1 MSRRYITTAI
11 PYVNSKP
18 HLGFAMELVQTDV
31 MARHW
36 RHRGHEVRFLS
47 GTDDNSLKNAVAA
60 EAEGVPTAELVDR
73 NAAAFYGLRDPLQI
87 SFDDFIRTSSDP
99 RHKVGVDRLWRATDE
114 AGDLYRKDFQGLY
127 CIGCEQFYNESELVD
142 GLCPEHLTAP
152 QLVSE
157 ENWFFKLSRYE
168 DQLRELIESGTLRI
182 EPESRRNEVLG
193 FIKTGL
199 QDFSISRS
207 TERARGWGIEVP
219 GDPGQVIYV
228 WWDALGNYITALD
241 YGTDGENYRHWWTE
255 SDERTHVIG
264 KGIVRFHAVYWPAM
278 LLSAGQT
285 LPTTIFVHDYL
296 TVEGRK
302 LGKSLGNAI
311 DPVAIVDDYGAD
323 ALRWWLVRDVP
334 RVGDADYTT
343 DRLIGRYHEDLAN
356 GLGNLVNRTVSMIHR
371 YRQGTVPALPDP
383 LPELPLTKVITAAPG
398 AVDAAMERFDFREAT
413 AAVWKIVDEANRY
426 VVEVEPWNLAKAEKN
441 GDASAGDQLS
451 DALALLIHA
460 SRVVAEELI
469 PFLPDAAGRV
479 AVQLGSGDN
488 QLDKP
493 QPLFPRI
500 EVQANSATT
509 PTTEAH

>member
-47 GTDDNSLKNAVAA
+47 GTDDNSLKNAIAA
-60 EAEGVPTAELVDR
+60 EAEGVPTHELVDR
-73 NAAAFYGLRDPLQI
+73 NAAAFHGLRDPLQL

-99 RHKVGVDRLWRATDE
+99 RHKVGVDRLWKATD
-114 AGDLYRKDFQGLY
+114 ACGDLYRKDFEGLY
-127 CIGCEQFYNESELVD
+127 CVGCEQFYSESELVN

-152 QLVSE
+152 ELVSE

-168 DQLRELIESGTLRI
+168 DQLRELIESGRLRI
-182 EPESRRNEVLG
+182 EPESRRNEVLS
-193 FIKTGL
+193 FIKGGL

-219 GDPGQVIYV
+219 GDPSQVVYV

-241 YGTDGENYRHWWTE
+241 YGTDGENYHHWWTNA
-255 SDERTHVIG
+255 DERAHVIG

-278 LLSAGQT
+278 LLSAGQP

-311 DPVAIVDDYGAD
+311 DPQQ
-323 ALRWWLVRDVP
+323 
-334 RVGDADYTT
+334 
-343 DRLIGRYHEDLAN
+343 
-356 GLGNLVNRTVSMIHR
+356 S
-371 YRQGTVPALPDP
+371 
-383 LPELPLTKVITAAPG
+383 
-398 AVDAAMERFDFREAT
+398 
-413 AAVWKIVDEANRY
+413 
-426 VVEVEPWNLAKAEKN
+426 
-441 GDASAGDQLS
+441 
-451 DALALLIHA
+451 
-460 SRVVAEELI
+460 
-469 PFLPDAAGRV
+469 
-479 AVQLGSGDN
+479 
-488 QLDKP
+488 
-493 QPLFPRI
+493 
-500 EVQANSATT
+500 
-509 PTTEAH
+509 

>member
-1 MSRRYITTAI
+1 MARRYITTAI

-18 HLGFAMELVQTDV
+18 HLGFAMELVEADV
-31 MARHW
+31 MARYW
-36 RHRGHEVRFLS
+36 RHRGHEVRFLT
-47 GTDDNSLKNAVAA
+47 GTDDNSLKNAIAA
-60 EAEGVPTAELVDR
+60 EAEGVPTSELVDR
-73 NAAAFYGLRDPLQI
+73 NATTFYDLRGPLQI
-87 SFDDFIRTSSDP
+87 SFDDFIRTSADP
-99 RHKVGVDRLWRATDE
+99 RHKTGVDRLWRANDD
-114 AGDLYRKDFQGLY
+114 AGDLYRKHYEGLY
-127 CIGCEQFYNESELVD
+127 CVGCEQFYAESELVN
-142 GLCPEHLTAP
+142 GLCPEHLTPP

-168 DQLRELIESGTLRI
+168 DQLRALIESGEVRI
-182 EPESRRNEVLG
+182 EPDSRRNEVLG
-193 FIKTGL
+193 FIKQGL

-228 WWDALGNYITALD
+228 WFDALGNYITALD
-241 YGTDGENYRHWWTE
+241 YGEDGENYHHWWTG

-264 KGIVRFHAVYWPAM
+264 KGIIRFHAVYWPAM
-278 LLSAGQT
+278 LLSAGQP

-311 DPVAIVDDYGAD
+311 DPVAIVNDYGAD

-334 RVGDADYTT
+334 RIGDADYTT

-356 GLGNLVNRTVSMIHR
+356 GLGNLVNRTVSMIHK
-371 YRQGTVPALPDP
+371 YRGGTIPPMPAPAPDIA
-383 LPELPLTKVITAAPG
+383 LTRVIEKTPAAID
-398 AVDAAMERFDFREAT
+398 VAMERFDFRQAT
-413 AAVWKIVDEANRY
+413 AALWKIVEEANRY
-426 VVEVEPWNLAKAEKN
+426 VVEVEPWNLAKAEKT
-441 GDASAGDQLS
+441 GDADAGRRLG

-460 SRVVAEELI
+460 SRTVARELT
-469 PFLPDAAGRV
+469 PFLPDAAQRV
-479 AVQLGSGDN
+479 AKQLGSGGD

-500 EVQANSATT
+500 EIQATT
-509 PTTEAH
+509 ATA

>member
-1 MSRRYITTAI
+1 MSRRYVTTAI

-36 RHRGHEVRFLS
+36 RHRGHEVRFLT
-47 GTDDNSLKNAVAA
+47 GTDDNSLKNAIAA
-60 EAEGVPTAELVDR
+60 EAEGVPTKDFVDR
-73 NAAAFYGLRDPLQI
+73 NAAAFESLREPLQI
-87 SFDDFIRTSSDP
+87 SFDDFIRTSADP
-99 RHKVGVDRLWRATDE
+99 RHEAGVDRLWRAAD
-114 AGDLYRKDFQGLY
+114 AQGDLYRKDFQGLY
-127 CIGCEQFYNESELVD
+127 CVGCEQFYTEVELVD
-142 GLCPEHLTAP
+142 GNCPEHFTP
-152 QLVSE
+152 PTLVSE

-168 DQLRELIESGTLRI
+168 DELRELIESGTLRI

-207 TERARGWGIEVP
+207 TERARGWGITVP
-219 GDPGQVIYV
+219 GDPGQVVYV

-241 YGTDGENYRHWWTE
+241 YGADGENYRRWWVE
-255 SDERTHVIG
+255 SDKRTHVIG
-264 KGIVRFHAVYWPAM
+264 KGIIRFHAVYWPAM
-278 LLSAGQT
+278 LLSAGQP

-343 DRLIGRYHEDLAN
+343 ERLIGRYHEDLAN
-356 GLGNLVNRTVSMIHR
+356 GLGNLVNRTVSMVHK
-371 YRQGTVPALPDP
+371 YRGGIVPVLPDLPAIP
-383 LPELPLTKVITAAPG
+383 LAAAIAAVSD
-398 AVDAAMERFDFREAT
+398 AVDAAMARFDFRIAT
-413 AAVWKIVDEANRY
+413 AAVWKIVEEANRY
-426 VVEVEPWNLAKAEKN
+426 VVEVEPWTLAKAEK
-441 GDASAGDQLS
+441 AGDTEAGQRLS

-460 SRVVAEELI
+460 SRVVADELT
-469 PFLPDAAGRV
+469 PFLPEAAVRI
-479 AVQLGSGDN
+479 AAQLGDGKDE
-488 QLDKP
+488 LGAP
-493 QPLFPRI
+493 LPLFPRI
-500 EVQANSATT
+500 EAKVN
-509 PTTEAH
+509 

>member
-18 HLGFAMELVQTDV
+18 HLGFAMELVQADV

-36 RHRGHEVRFLS
+36 RHRGQEVRFLT
-47 GTDDNSLKNAVAA
+47 GTDDNSLKNAIAA
-60 EAEGVPTAELVDR
+60 ENEGIPTQELVDR
-73 NAAAFYGLRDPLQI
+73 NAEAFHELRGPLQI
-87 SFDDFIRTSSDP
+87 SFDDFIRTSADP
-99 RHKVGVDRLWRATDE
+99 RHKQGVDRLWQATE
-114 AGDLYRKDFQGLY
+114 AAGDLYRKHYEGLY
-127 CIGCEQFYNESELVD
+127 CVGCETFYSDAELVE
-142 GLCPEHLTAP
+142 GVCPEHLTPP

-168 DQLRELIESGTLRI
+168 HQLLDLIESGTLRI

-219 GDPGQVIYV
+219 GDPGQVVYV

-241 YGTDGENYRHWWTE
+241 YGSDGENYQRWWLS

-278 LLSAGQT
+278 LLSARQP
-285 LPTTIFVHDYL
+285 LPTTIYVHDYL

-311 DPVAIVDDYGAD
+311 DPVAIVNDYGTD
-323 ALRWWLVRDVP
+323 ALRWWLVREVP

-343 DRLIGRYHEDLAN
+343 ERLINRYHDELAN
-356 GLGNLVNRTVSMIHR
+356 GLGNLVNRTVSMIHK
-371 YRQGTVPALPDP
+371 YRGGTVPP
-383 LPELPLTKVITAAPG
+383 LPQSVPSTALGEAITGVRAR
-398 AVDAAMERFDFREAT
+398 VDAAMERFDFRAAT
-413 AAVWKIVDEANRY
+413 AAVWAIVEEANRY
-426 VVEVEPWNLAKAEKN
+426 VVREEPWTLAKAEKK
-441 GDASAGDQLS
+441 GDVEAGTPLDTV
-451 DALALLIHA
+451 LATLVHA
-460 SRVVAEELI
+460 ARVVADELT
-469 PFLPDAAGRV
+469 PFLPDAARRV
-479 AVQLGSGDN
+479 AVQLGDGGDT
-488 QLDKP
+488 LDKP
-493 QPLFPRI
+493 TPLFPRI
-500 EVQANSATT
+500 EVQSDTAT
-509 PTTEAH
+509 A

>member
-1 MSRRYITTAI
+1 MARRYITDAI

-31 MARHW
+31 MARYW
-36 RHRGHEVRFLS
+36 RHRGHEVRFLT
-47 GTDDNSLKNAVAA
+47 GTDDNSLKNAIAA
-60 EAEGVPTAELVDR
+60 EAEGVPTSDLVDR
-73 NAAAFYGLRDPLQI
+73 NAATFYDLRGPLQI
-87 SFDDFIRTSSDP
+87 SFDDFIRTSADP
-99 RHKVGVDRLWRATDE
+99 RHKIGVDRLWRATED
-114 AGDLYRKDFQGLY
+114 AGDLYRKHYEGLY
-127 CIGCEQFYNESELVD
+127 CVGCEQFYAESELVN
-142 GLCPEHLTAP
+142 GLCPEHLTPP

-168 DQLRELIESGTLRI
+168 DQLRALIESGEVRI
-182 EPESRRNEVLG
+182 EPDSRRNEVLG
-193 FIKTGL
+193 FIKQGL

-228 WWDALGNYITALD
+228 WFDALGNYITALD
-241 YGTDGENYRHWWTE
+241 YGEDGENYHHWWTG

-264 KGIVRFHAVYWPAM
+264 KGIIRFHAVYWPAM
-278 LLSAGQT
+278 LLSAGQP

-311 DPVAIVDDYGAD
+311 DPVAIVNDYGTD

-334 RVGDADYTT
+334 RIGDADYTT
-343 DRLIGRYHEDLAN
+343 GRLIGRYHEDLAN
-356 GLGNLVNRTVSMIHR
+356 GLGNLVNRTVSMIHK
-371 YRQGTVPALPDP
+371 YRGGTIPPMPAPAPNLA
-383 LPELPLTKVITAAPG
+383 LTRVIEKTPAAID
-398 AVDAAMERFDFREAT
+398 VAMERFDFRQAT
-413 AAVWKIVDEANRY
+413 AALWKIVEEANRY
-426 VVEVEPWNLAKAEKN
+426 VVEVEPWNLAKAERT
-441 GDASAGDQLS
+441 GDADAGRRLS

-460 SRVVAEELI
+460 SRTVAAELT
-469 PFLPDAAGRV
+469 PFLPDAAQRV
-479 AVQLGSGDN
+479 AEQLGSGGD

-500 EVQANSATT
+500 EVKADTAT
-509 PTTEAH
+509 A

>member
-36 RHRGHEVRFLS
+36 RHRGHDVRFLT
-47 GTDDNSLKNAVAA
+47 GTDDNSLKNAIAA
-60 EAEGVPTAELVDR
+60 EAEGVPTGELVDR
-73 NAAAFYGLRDPLQI
+73 NAATFHDLRGPLQI
-87 SFDDFIRTSSDP
+87 SFDDFIRTSADP
-99 RHKVGVDRLWRATDE
+99 RHKVGVDRLWQDTDE
-114 AGDLYRKDFQGLY
+114 SGDLYRKHYEGLY
-127 CIGCEQFYNESELVD
+127 CVGCEQFYNESELVG

-157 ENWFFKLSRYE
+157 ENWFFNLSRYE
-168 DQLRELIESGTLRI
+168 GRLRELIESGELRI

-207 TERARGWGIEVP
+207 TERARGWGIDVP
-219 GDPGQVIYV
+219 GDPGQVVYV

-241 YGTDGENYRHWWTE
+241 YGTEGENYRRWWID

-278 LLSAGQT
+278 LMSAGQP

-296 TVEGRK
+296 TVEGKK

-311 DPVAIVDDYGAD
+311 DPVSIVDQYGAD
-323 ALRWWLVRDVP
+323 ALRWWLVRDVA

-343 DRLIGRYHEDLAN
+343 DRLVGRYHEDLAN
-356 GLGNLVNRTVSMIHR
+356 GLGNLVNRTVSMIHK
-371 YRQGTVPALPDP
+371 YRGGTVPALPDQ
-383 LPELPLTKVITAAPG
+383 LPDLPLIDAVSAAPA
-398 AVDAAMERFDFREAT
+398 AVDAALDRFDFRQAT

-426 VVEVEPWNLAKAEKN
+426 VVAVAPWTLAKAEKN
-441 GDASAGDQLS
+441 GDAEAAQKLN
-451 DALALLIHA
+451 DALALLIRA
-460 SRVVAEELI
+460 ARTVADELT
-469 PFLPDAAGRV
+469 PFLPEAAERV
-479 AVQLGSGDN
+479 ATQLGSGGD
-488 QLDKP
+488 QLAEA

-500 EVQANSATT
+500 EVKESDDT
-509 PTTEAH
+509 PA

>member
-36 RHRGHEVRFLS
+36 RHRGHDVRFLT
-47 GTDDNSLKNAVAA
+47 GTDDNSLKNAIAA
-60 EAEGVPTAELVDR
+60 EAEGIPTAELVNR
-73 NAAAFYGLRDPLQI
+73 NAATFHDLRDPLQI

-99 RHKVGVDRLWRATDE
+99 RHEVGVDRLWRATDE
-114 AGDLYRKDFQGLY
+114 AGDLYRKHYEGLY
-127 CIGCEQFYNESELVD
+127 CVGCEQFYTEAELID
-142 GLCPEHLTAP
+142 GLCPEHLTRP

-168 DQLRELIESGTLRI
+168 DRLRALIESGELRI

-193 FIKTGL
+193 FIRQGL

-219 GDPGQVIYV
+219 GDPDQVVYV

-241 YGTDGENYRHWWTE
+241 YGTDGENYRRWWIE

-278 LLSAGQT
+278 LMSAGQP
-285 LPTTIFVHDYL
+285 LPSTIFVHDYL
-296 TVEGRK
+296 TVGGKK

-311 DPVAIVDDYGAD
+311 DPVSIVDKYGTD
-323 ALRWWLVRDVP
+323 ALRWWLVRDVA

-343 DRLIGRYHEDLAN
+343 ERLIGRYHEDLAN
-356 GLGNLVNRTVSMIHR
+356 GLGNLVNRTVSMIHK
-371 YRQGTVPALPDP
+371 YRGGTVPQLPDP
-383 LPELPLTKVITAAPG
+383 LPTGLLTDAIAAAPA
-398 AVDAAMERFDFREAT
+398 AVDTAMDRFDFRRAT
-413 AAVWKIVDEANRY
+413 AAVWRIVEEANRY
-426 VVEVEPWNLAKAEKN
+426 VVEVEPWTLAKAERN
-441 GDASAGDQLS
+441 GDADAGTTLS
-451 DALALLIHA
+451 NALALLIHA
-460 SRVVAEELI
+460 ARVVADELT
-469 PFLPDAAGRV
+469 PFLPGSAERV
-479 AVQLGSGDN
+479 AVQLGSGKD

-500 EVQANSATT
+500 ETT
-509 PTTEAH
+509 P

>member
-11 PYVNSKP
+11 PYVNAKP
-18 HLGFAMELVQTDV
+18 HLGFAMEMVQTDV

-47 GTDDNSLKNAVAA
+47 GTDDNSLKNAIAA
-60 EAEGVPTAELVDR
+60 EAEGVPTRELVDR
-73 NAAAFYGLRDPLQI
+73 NASAFYGLRDPLQI
-87 SFDDFIRTSSDP
+87 SFDDFIRTSADP
-99 RHKVGVDRLWRATDE
+99 RHKIGVDRLWRATDE
-114 AGDLYRKDFQGLY
+114 SGDLYRKDFQGLY
-127 CIGCEQFYNESELVD
+127 CIGCEQFYGEAELVD
-142 GLCPEHLTAP
+142 GVCPEHLTAP
-152 QLVSE
+152 QMVSE

-168 DQLRELIESGTLRI
+168 DRLRALIETGELRI

-207 TERARGWGIEVP
+207 VERARGWGIEVP
-219 GDPGQVIYV
+219 GDPGQVVYV

-241 YGTDGENYRHWWTE
+241 YGTDGESYRHWWTE

-278 LLSAGQT
+278 LLSAGQP

-311 DPVAIVDDYGAD
+311 DPVAIVDDYGSD

-343 DRLIGRYHEDLAN
+343 DRLIGRYHDDLAN
-356 GLGNLVNRTVSMIHR
+356 GLGNLVNRTVSMIHK
-371 YRQGTVPALPDP
+371 YRGGTVPALSDP
-383 LPELPLTKVITAAPG
+383 LPELPLTKVIAAVPA
-398 AVDAAMERFDFREAT
+398 AVDAAMERFDFRQAT
-413 AAVWKIVDEANRY
+413 AAVWRIVEEANRY
-426 VVEVEPWNLAKAEKN
+426 VGDVEPWKLAKAERN
-441 GDASAGDQLS
+441 GDTSAGDSLS

-460 SRVVAEELI
+460 ARTVAEELT
-469 PFLPDAAGRV
+469 PFLPEAAERV
-479 AVQLGSGDN
+479 AAQLGSGGDR
-488 QLDKP
+488 LDEP

-500 EVQANSATT
+500 EVQAGTAT
-509 PTTEAH
+509 A

>member
-11 PYVNSKP
+11 PYVNAKP
-18 HLGFAMELVQTDV
+18 HLGFAMEMVQTDV

-47 GTDDNSLKNAVAA
+47 GTDDNSLKNAIAA
-60 EAEGVPTAELVDR
+60 EAEGVPTRELVDR
-73 NAAAFYGLRDPLQI
+73 NASAFYGLRDPLQI
-87 SFDDFIRTSSDP
+87 SFDDFIRTSADP
-99 RHKVGVDRLWRATDE
+99 RHKIGVDRLWRATDE
-114 AGDLYRKDFQGLY
+114 SGDLYRKDFQGLY
-127 CIGCEQFYNESELVD
+127 CIGCEQFYGEAELVD
-142 GLCPEHLTAP
+142 GVCPEHLTAP
-152 QLVSE
+152 QMVSE

-168 DQLRELIESGTLRI
+168 DRLRALIETGELRI

-207 TERARGWGIEVP
+207 VERARGWGIEVP
-219 GDPGQVIYV
+219 GDPGQVVYV

-241 YGTDGENYRHWWTE
+241 YGTDGESYRHWWTE

-278 LLSAGQT
+278 LLSAGQP

-311 DPVAIVDDYGAD
+311 DPVAIVDDYGSD

-343 DRLIGRYHEDLAN
+343 DRLIGRYHDDLAN
-356 GLGNLVNRTVSMIHR
+356 GLGNLVNRTVSMIHK
-371 YRQGTVPALPDP
+371 YRGGTVPALSDP
-383 LPELPLTKVITAAPG
+383 LPELPLTKVIAAVPA
-398 AVDAAMERFDFREAT
+398 AVDAAMERFDLRQAT
-413 AAVWKIVDEANRY
+413 AAVWRIVEEANRY
-426 VVEVEPWNLAKAEKN
+426 VGDVEPWKLAKAERN
-441 GDASAGDQLS
+441 GDTSAGDSLS

-460 SRVVAEELI
+460 ARTVAEELT
-469 PFLPDAAGRV
+469 PFLPEAAERV
-479 AVQLGSGDN
+479 AAQLGSGGDR
-488 QLDKP
+488 LDEP

-500 EVQANSATT
+500 EVQAGTAT
-509 PTTEAH
+509 A

>member
-47 GTDDNSLKNAVAA
+47 GTDDNSLKNAIAA
-60 EAEGVPTAELVDR
+60 EAEGVPTNELVDR
-73 NAAAFYGLRDPLQI
+73 NAAAFYGLREPLQI
-87 SFDDFIRTSSDP
+87 SFDDFIRTSADP
-99 RHKVGVDRLWRATDE
+99 RHKVGIDRLWRATDE
-114 AGDLYRKDFQGLY
+114 SSDLYRKDFQGLY
-127 CIGCEQFYNESELVD
+127 CVGCEQFYTDAELVD

-157 ENWFFKLSRYE
+157 DNWFFKLSRYE
-168 DQLRELIESGTLRI
+168 DRLRELIESGELRI

-193 FIKTGL
+193 FIKQGL

-219 GDPGQVIYV
+219 GDSSQVIYV

-241 YGTDGENYRHWWTE
+241 YGTDGENYRHWWTH

-278 LLSAGQT
+278 LLSAGQP

-311 DPVAIVDDYGAD
+311 DPVAIVDDYGAE

-343 DRLIGRYHEDLAN
+343 ERLIGRYHEDLAN
-356 GLGNLVNRTVSMIHR
+356 GLGNLVNRTVSMIHK
-371 YRQGTVPALPDP
+371 YRGGTVPPLADP
-383 LPELPLTKVITAAPG
+383 LPVFPLTDAIDSAP
-398 AVDAAMERFDFREAT
+398 ADVDAAMDRFDFRQAT
-413 AAVWKIVDEANRY
+413 AAIWKIVSEANRY
-426 VVEVEPWNLAKAEKN
+426 VVEMEPWNLAKAEKE
-441 GDASAGDQLS
+441 GDAEAGQRLD
-451 DALALLIHA
+451 DVLALLVHA
-460 SRVVAEELI
+460 GRAVAEELT
-469 PFLPDAAGRV
+469 PFLPKAAHKV
-479 AVQLGSGDN
+479 AAQLGSGAG

-500 EVQANSATT
+500 EVQADTAT
-509 PTTEAH
+509 A

>member
-1 MSRRYITTAI
+1 MSRRYLTTAI

-36 RHRGHEVRFLS
+36 RHRGHEVRFLT
-47 GTDDNSLKNAVAA
+47 GTDDNSLKNAIAA
-60 EAEGVPTAELVDR
+60 EAEGVPASELVDR
-73 NAAAFYGLRDPLQI
+73 NAAAFHGLREPLQI
-87 SFDDFIRTSSDP
+87 SFDDFIRTASDP
-99 RHKVGVDRLWRATDE
+99 RHRVGVERLWRATED
-114 AGDLYRKDFQGLY
+114 AGDLYRKHYEGLY
-127 CIGCEQFYNESELVD
+127 CVGCEQFYSEAELVD

-152 QLVSE
+152 TLVSE

-168 DQLRELIESGTLRI
+168 DRLRKLIESGELRI

-241 YGTDGENYRHWWTE
+241 YGTEGENYRHWWAE

-278 LLSAGQT
+278 LMSAGQP
-285 LPTTIFVHDYL
+285 LPTTIYVHDYL

-311 DPVAIVDDYGAD
+311 DPVSIVDQFGAD

-343 DRLIGRYHEDLAN
+343 ERLISRYHEDLAN
-356 GLGNLVNRTVSMIHR
+356 GLGNLVNRTVSMIHK
-371 YRQGTVPALPDP
+371 YRGGTVPPLPDP
-383 LPELPLTKVITAAPG
+383 LPVTPLTDAIASAPSVVDTAM
-398 AVDAAMERFDFREAT
+398 DRFDFRQAT
-413 AAVWKIVDEANRY
+413 AGIWKIVEEANRY
-426 VVEVEPWNLAKAEKN
+426 VVEVAPWNLAKAEKN
-441 GDASAGDQLS
+441 ADSEASRTLS
-451 DALALLIHA
+451 SALALLVHA
-460 SRVVAEELI
+460 GRVVAEELI
-469 PFLPDAAGRV
+469 PFLPEAARRV
-479 AVQLGSGDN
+479 TEQLGGD
-488 QLDKP
+488 QLP
-493 QPLFPRI
+493 EAQPLFPRI
-500 EVQANSATT
+500 EVA
-509 PTTEAH
+509 

>member
-18 HLGFAMELVQTDV
+18 HLGFAMEMVQTDV

-47 GTDDNSLKNAVAA
+47 GTDDNSLKNAIAA
-60 EAEGVPTAELVDR
+60 EAEGVPTSELVDR

-87 SFDDFIRTSSDP
+87 SFDDFIRTSADP
-99 RHKVGVDRLWRATDE
+99 RHKVGVDRLWKATD
-114 AGDLYRKDFQGLY
+114 ASADLYRKDFEGLY
-127 CIGCEQFYNESELVD
+127 CVGCEQFYNESELVD

-152 QLVSE
+152 ELVSE
-157 ENWFFKLSRYE
+157 ENWFFKLSKYE
-168 DQLRELIESGTLRI
+168 DRLRELIESGELRI

-219 GDPGQVIYV
+219 GDPSQVIYV

-241 YGTDGENYRHWWTE
+241 YGTDGENYRHWWIN

-278 LLSAGQT
+278 LLSAGQP

-296 TVEGRK
+296 TVEGKK

-311 DPVAIVDDYGAD
+311 DPVAIVNDYGAD
-323 ALRWWLVRDVP
+323 ALRWWLVREVP
-334 RVGDADYTT
+334 RVGDANYTT
-343 DRLIGRYHEDLAN
+343 ERLIGRYHEDLAN
-356 GLGNLVNRTVSMIHR
+356 GLGNLVNRAVSMVHK
-371 YRQGTVPALPDP
+371 YRGGTVPALADP
-383 LPELPLTKVITAAPG
+383 LPELPLTKLIDAAPA
-398 AVDAAMERFDFREAT
+398 AVDAAMDRFDFRAAT
-413 AAVWKIVDEANRY
+413 AAVWQIVEEANRY
-426 VVEVEPWNLAKAEKN
+426 VVEVEPWNLAKAEKK
-441 GDASAGDQLS
+441 GDADAGQRLS
-451 DALALLIHA
+451 DVLALLVHA
-460 SRVVAEELI
+460 CRAVAEELP
-469 PFLPDAAGRV
+469 PFLPEAARRV
-479 AVQLGSGDN
+479 AAQLGSGTD

-500 EVQANSATT
+500 EVQTNTAT
-509 PTTEAH
+509 A

>member
-47 GTDDNSLKNAVAA
+47 GTDDNSLKNAIAA
-60 EAEGVPTAELVDR
+60 QAEGVPTSELVDR
-73 NAAAFYGLRDPLQI
+73 NAATFYDLRGPLQI

-99 RHKVGVDRLWRATDE
+99 RHKVGVDRLWQATDE
-114 AGDLYRKDFQGLY
+114 SGDLYRKHYEGLY
-127 CIGCEQFYNESELVD
+127 CVGCEQFYAEAELAD
-142 GLCPEHLTAP
+142 GLCPEHLTTP
-152 QLVSE
+152 TMVSE

-168 DQLRELIESGTLRI
+168 DRLRDLIESGELRV

-219 GDPGQVIYV
+219 SDPGQVIYV

-241 YGTDGENYRHWWTE
+241 YGTDGADYHRWWAS

-278 LLSAGQT
+278 LMSAGQP

-311 DPVAIVDDYGAD
+311 DPVAIVEQYGAD
-323 ALRWWLVRDVP
+323 ALRWWLVREVP

-343 DRLIGRYHEDLAN
+343 ERLIGRYHEDLAN
-356 GLGNLVNRTVSMIHR
+356 GLGNLVNRTVSMIHK
-371 YRQGTVPALPDP
+371 YRGGTVPPLPDP
-383 LPELPLTKVITAAPG
+383 LPVIPLTDAIASAPG
-398 AVDAAMERFDFREAT
+398 NVDAAMDRFDFRQAT
-413 AAVWKIVDEANRY
+413 GAIWKIVDEANRY

-441 GDASAGDQLS
+441 EDGDAGQRLS
-451 DALALLIHA
+451 DVLALLVHA
-460 SRVVAEELI
+460 GRVVAEELT
-469 PFLPDAAGRV
+469 PFLPEAAHRV
-479 AVQLGSGDN
+479 AAQLCSGEAR
-488 QLDKP
+488 LDKP
-493 QPLFPRI
+493 HPLFPRI
-500 EVQANSATT
+500 EVQAETATS
-509 PTTEAH
+509 